1 MSAQATHSALTY
13 DEIREWAVILGAF
26 TASDLARAMG
36 VDLEVGERAVNALC
50 LQEICVNTGDMLD
63 GPHGYEPVIE
73 YVPPPPGPTRY
84 DAGPD
89 PVEQTIRQAGK
100 IAVER
105 GTPVRIRTER
115 QMRRSL
121 STPGARQHHLNRD
134 RNYQRMEEAKEKRRQ
149 AQQAKAQ
156 KDPKWKRKK

>member
-1 MSAQATHSALTY
+1 MSLTY

-36 VDLEVGERAVNALC
+36 VDVEVGRRAVNALC

-89 PVEQTIRQAGK
+89 PAQQAVRDAR
-100 IAVER
+100 IVVER

-121 STPGARQHHLNRD
+121 STPGARQQHKSRE
-134 RNYQRMEEAKEKRRQ
+134 RAYQRQEDAREQRRQ
-149 AQQAKAQ
+149 AQKAKAQ
-156 KDPKWKRKK
+156 KEPKWKRKK

>member
-1 MSAQATHSALTY
+1 VSARPQHSALTY
-13 DEIREWAVILGAF
+13 SEIREWAVILGAF

-36 VDLEVGERAVNALC
+36 VDYDVGRRAVNALC
-50 LQEICVNTGDMLD
+50 MQGICANTGDMLD

-73 YVPPPPGPTRY
+73 YVPPPPGPTHRES
-84 DAGPD
+84 GPD
-89 PVEQTIRQAGK
+89 PVETAISQAGR
-100 IAVER
+100 ISVQR

-121 STPGARQHHLNRD
+121 STPGARQQHKNRE
-134 RNYQRMEEAKEKRRQ
+134 RAYERQEEAKEKRRKR
-149 AQQAKAQ
+149 QQAKAQ